1 MMAAPQIETPTEDL
15 EIAIEPETYA
25 YPDTASHDE
34 QRRAFIAAHYLP
46 NSAEIAGEVLVA
58 NLALIETWLRSG
70 VAAPRLTRPALR
82 PVKP

>member
-1 MMAAPQIETPTEDL
+1 MPALPTDDL
-15 EIAIEPETYA
+15 ELAIEPETYA
-25 YPDTASHDE
+25 YPDTAAQDE

-70 VAAPRLTRPALR
+70 AQPARQPAATPRLRQ
-82 PVKP
+82 VKP